1 MSSPK
6 VPAPQIAV
14 SQFPAPQVTVRGEAV
29 LIVEPEIADVHVTV
43 RVRARD
49 RETALERCS
58 ARQHEVAGIV
68 AAAGDAV
75 EVTETTGVSV
85 HLEVRD
91 RRAPGEPVATL
102 HTRLTLGRLDAVGE
116 LVVALGRLDDV
127 DVSGP
132 FWRLRPDSPAAQQAR
147 LAAVRDAVT
156 RARQYAAA
164 FGAQLTAL
172 VEVRDT
178 GVSGGGF
185 QVAGAMARMARFE
198 GEPQLDLVPA
208 RQEVH
213 GGVEVRFTMSEPDQE
228 VFRG

>member
-1 MSSPK
+1 MTSPK
-6 VPAPQIAV
+6 A
-14 SQFPAPQVTVRGEAV
+14 PAPQVTVRGEALLV
-29 LIVEPEIADVHVTV
+29 VDPEIADVHVTV

-49 RETALERCS
+49 RQTALERCA
-58 ARQHEVAGIV
+58 ARQEQVAAVV

-75 EVTETTGVSV
+75 EVSETTAVSV

-91 RRAPGEPVATL
+91 RRAPGEPVASL
-102 HTRLTLGRLDAVGE
+102 HTRLVLGRLDAVGE

-127 DVSGP
+127 EVSGP
-132 FWRLRPDSPAAQQAR
+132 FWALRPESLAAEQAR

-164 FGAQLTAL
+164 FGASLTAL
-172 VEVRDT
+172 VEVSDL
-178 GVSGGGF
+178 GVGGSGF
-185 QVAGAMARMARFE
+185 RVAGAMASMARFE
-198 GEPQLDLVPA
+198 GEPHLDLVPA

-213 GGVEVRFTMSEPDQE
+213 GAVEVRFTMSEPDQE

>member
-6 VPAPQIAV
+6 A
-14 SQFPAPQVTVRGEAV
+14 PAPQVTVRGEALLV
-29 LIVEPEIADVHVTV
+29 VEPELADVDVTV

-49 RETALERCS
+49 RQTALERCS
-58 ARQHEVAGIV
+58 ARQTEVAAVV

-75 EVTETTGVSV
+75 EVAETTGVSMY
-85 HLEVRD
+85 LEVRD
-91 RRAPGEPVATL
+91 RRAPGEPVASL

-127 DVSGP
+127 EVSGP
-132 FWRLRPDSPAAQQAR
+132 SWRLRNDSGAWEQAR
-147 LAAVRDAVT
+147 LAAVQDAVR

-164 FGAQLTAL
+164 FGSTLTAL
-172 VEVRDT
+172 VEVSDT
-178 GVSGGGF
+178 GSGGGAR
-185 QVAGAMARMARFE
+185 VAGAMAPMARFE
-198 GEPQLDLVPA
+198 GVPHLDLVPA

-213 GGVEVRFTMSEPDQE
+213 GAVEVRFTMSEPDQE

>member
-1 MSSPK
+1 MSSPE
-6 VPAPQIAV
+6 VPAPQV
-14 SQFPAPQVTVRGEAV
+14 VVRGEALLV
-29 LIVEPEIADVHVTV
+29 VEPELADVDVTV

-49 RETALERCS
+49 RQTALERCA
-58 ARQHEVAGIV
+58 ARQEEVAAVV

-75 EVTETTGVSV
+75 ELVETTAVSV

-91 RRAPGEPVATL
+91 RRAPGEPVASLT
-102 HTRLTLGRLDAVGE
+102 TRLTVGRLDAVGE

-127 DVSGP
+127 EVSGP
-132 FWRLRPDSPAAQQAR
+132 FWRLRPDSRAAEEAR

-164 FGAQLTAL
+164 FGAGLTAL

-178 GVSGGGF
+178 GTGGGGF
-185 QVAGAMARMARFE
+185 RVAGAMASMARFE

-213 GGVEVRFTMSEPDQE
+213 GSVEVRFTMSEPKQE

>member
-1 MSSPK
+1 MSSPE
-6 VPAPQIAV
+6 VPAPQV
-14 SQFPAPQVTVRGEAV
+14 VVRGEALLV
-29 LIVEPEIADVHVTV
+29 VEPELADVDVTV

-49 RETALERCS
+49 RQTALERCA
-58 ARQHEVAGIV
+58 ARQEEVT
-68 AAAGDAV
+68 AAATTAV
-75 EVTETTGVSV
+75 ELVETTAVSV

-91 RRAPGEPVATL
+91 RRAPGEPVASL
-102 HTRLTLGRLDAVGE
+102 NTRLTVGRLDAVGE

-127 DVSGP
+127 EVSGP
-132 FWRLRPDSPAAQQAR
+132 FWRLRPDSGAAEEAR

-164 FGAQLTAL
+164 FGAGLTAL

-178 GVSGGGF
+178 GTGGGGF
-185 QVAGAMARMARFE
+185 RVAGAMAPMARFE

-213 GGVEVRFTMSEPDQE
+213 GSVEVRFTMSEPTQE

>member
-1 MSSPK
+1 MSSPE
-6 VPAPQIAV
+6 VPAPQV
-14 SQFPAPQVTVRGEAV
+14 VVRGEALLV
-29 LIVEPEIADVHVTV
+29 VEPELADVDVTV

-49 RETALERCS
+49 RQTALERCA
-58 ARQHEVAGIV
+58 ARQEEVAAVV

-75 EVTETTGVSV
+75 ELVETTAVSV

-91 RRAPGEPVATL
+91 RRAPGEPVASLT
-102 HTRLTLGRLDAVGE
+102 TRLSVGRLDAVGE

-127 DVSGP
+127 EVSGP
-132 FWRLRPDSPAAQQAR
+132 FWRLRPDSRAAEEAR

-164 FGAQLTAL
+164 FGAGLTAL

-178 GVSGGGF
+178 GTGGGGF
-185 QVAGAMARMARFE
+185 RVAGAMASMARFE

-213 GGVEVRFTMSEPDQE
+213 GSVEVRFTMSEPKQE

>member
-1 MSSPK
+1 MNSPDT
-6 VPAPQIAV
+6 PL
-14 SQFPAPQVTVRGEAV
+14 PQVTVRGEALLV
-29 LIVEPEIADVHVTV
+29 VDPELADVDVTV

-49 RETALERCS
+49 RQTALERCS
-58 ARQHEVAGIV
+58 ARQDEVTAVV

-75 EVTETTGVSV
+75 EVSETTGVSV

-91 RRAPGEPVATL
+91 RRAPGEPVASV

-127 DVSGP
+127 EVSGP
-132 FWRLRPDSPAAQQAR
+132 SWRLRPDSPIAERAR
-147 LAAVRDAVT
+147 LTAVQDALR

-164 FGAQLTAL
+164 FGAHLTAL
-172 VEVRDT
+172 IEVKDT
-178 GVSGGGF
+178 GGGDGRR
-185 QVAGAMARMARFE
+185 VAAAMSSMARFE
-198 GEPQLDLVPA
+198 GEPHLDLVPA

-213 GGVEVRFTMSEPDQE
+213 GAVEVRFTMSEPDQE

>member
-1 MSSPK
+1 MSSLE
-6 VPAPQIAV
+6 VV
-14 SQFPAPQVTVRGEAV
+14 APQVVVRGEALLV
-29 LIVEPEIADVHVTV
+29 VDPEIADVDVTV

-49 RETALERCS
+49 RQTALERCS
-58 ARQHEVAGIV
+58 ARQDEVAAVV

-75 EVTETTGVSV
+75 EVAETTAVSV

-91 RRAPGEPVATL
+91 RRAPGEPVASL

-127 DVSGP
+127 EVSGP
-132 FWRLRPDSPAAQQAR
+132 SWRLRPDSPAAERAR
-147 LAAVRDAVT
+147 LAAVTDAVT

-164 FGAQLTAL
+164 FGAHLTAL
-172 VEVRDT
+172 LEVSDT
-178 GVSGGGF
+178 GVGAGGLR
-185 QVAGAMARMARFE
+185 VAGAMASMARFE
-198 GEPQLDLVPA
+198 GEPHLDLVPA

-213 GGVEVRFTMSEPDQE
+213 GSVELRFTMSEPDQE

>member
-1 MSSPK
+1 MSPNQ
-6 VPAPQIAV
+6 AAV
-14 SQFPAPQVTVRGEAV
+14 PQVVVRGEAMLLV
-29 LIVEPEIADVHVTV
+29 DPEIADVDVTV

-49 RETALERCS
+49 RQTALERCA
-58 ARQHEVAGIV
+58 ARQDEVAAVV

-75 EVTETTGVSV
+75 EVVETTGVSV

-91 RRAPGEPVATL
+91 RRAPGEPVATV

-116 LVVALGRLDDV
+116 LVVDLGRLDDV

-132 FWRLRPDSPAAQQAR
+132 NWRLRPDSPAFEQAR
-147 LAAVRDAVT
+147 LAAVRDSVT
-156 RARQYAAA
+156 RARHYAAA

-172 VEVRDT
+172 LEVRDT
-178 GVSGGGF
+178 GLSGGGF
-185 QVAGAMARMARFE
+185 QVAGAMVPMARFE
-198 GEPQLDLVPA
+198 SGPHLDLVPS

-213 GGVEVRFTMSEPDQE
+213 GAVEVRFTMSEPDQE

>member
-6 VPAPQIAV
+6 VPAPQIPV
-14 SQFPAPQVTVRGEAV
+14 PLVVVRGEAMLV
-29 LIVEPEIADVHVTV
+29 VEPEIADVAVTV

-49 RETALERCS
+49 RQTALERCS
-58 ARQHEVAGIV
+58 ARQEEVAAVV

-75 EVTETTGVSV
+75 EVTETTAVSV

-91 RRAPGEPVATL
+91 RRAPGEPVASL
-102 HTRLTLGRLDAVGE
+102 HTRLVLGRLDAVGE

-127 DVSGP
+127 EVSGP
-132 FWRLRPDSPAAQQAR
+132 FWALRPDSAATQQAR
-147 LAAVRDAVT
+147 LSAVRDAVT

-164 FGAQLTAL
+164 FGAHLTAL
-172 VEVRDT
+172 VEVSDT
-178 GVSGGGF
+178 GAGAGGLR
-185 QVAGAMARMARFE
+185 VAGAMASMARFE
-198 GEPQLDLVPA
+198 GEPHLDLVPA

-213 GGVEVRFTMSEPDQE
+213 GSVEVRFTMSEPDQE

>member
-1 MSSPK
+1 MS
-6 VPAPQIAV
+6 VPP
-14 SQFPAPQVTVRGEAV
+14 PQVVVRGEAMLV
-29 LIVEPEIADVHVTV
+29 VDPEIADVDVTV

-49 RETALERCS
+49 RQTALERCS
-58 ARQHEVAGIV
+58 ARQAEVTAVV

-75 EVTETTGVSV
+75 ETTETTGVSV

-91 RRAPGEPVATL
+91 RRAPGEPIASL

-127 DVSGP
+127 EVSGP
-132 FWRLRPDSPAAQQAR
+132 HWRLRPDSAASEQAR
-147 LAAVRDAVT
+147 LAAIDDALT

-164 FGAQLTAL
+164 FGAHLTAL
-172 VEVRDT
+172 IEVSDT
-178 GVSGGGF
+178 GLSSGGVR
-185 QVAGAMARMARFE
+185 VAAAMTPMGLFE
-198 GEPQLDLVPA
+198 SEPQLDLVPA

-213 GGVEVRFTMSEPDQE
+213 GSVEVRFAMSEPDQE